1 MYWIYPLA
9 RANMYTTEGKGNETM
24 NKNIEK
30 KLEGIAKEEL
40 FIETLETRYSD
51 RLDFHDVS
59 VWGVK
64 KALELAF
71 ELGRQEGRKEK

>member
-1 MYWIYPLA
+1 
-9 RANMYTTEGKGNETM
+9 MYTPKASKQKVRRKGNETM
-24 NKNIEK
+24 NKKIEK
-30 KLEGIAKEEL
+30 KFEEIAKEEL

-64 KALELAF
+64 KVLELAF
-71 ELGRQEGRKEK
+71 ELGKQEGRKEK